1 MNRGKLIIAN
11 LTRWLTLTT
20 GVICLTGCSANWGW
34 YVISPATDQGIIN
47 IKFLLGGLK
56 FTILLSVTAIVVAI
70 VLGLLIALPGISK
83 NRVAKSINW
92 TYVELIRAI
101 PLLVMILWVYYGLP
115 QVAGISISAFA
126 AGVLALAISDSAFQA
141 EIFRA
146 GIQSIDRGQI
156 EAANALGLTYFQRM
170 RFIVLPQA
178 IRRILPPLGNQLIYM
193 LKMSSLISVI
203 GMQELTRRANE
214 LVVTEYR
221 PLEIYTFLVLEY
233 LVLIL
238 IVSSGVRWLERHLAI
253 DEN

>member
-20 GVICLTGCSANWGW
+20 GFICLTGCSGNWGW

-101 PLLVMILWVYYGLP
+101 LSW
-115 QVAGISISAFA
+115 S
-126 AGVLALAISDSAFQA
+126 
-141 EIFRA
+141 
-146 GIQSIDRGQI
+146 
-156 EAANALGLTYFQRM
+156 
-170 RFIVLPQA
+170 
-178 IRRILPPLGNQLIYM
+178 
-193 LKMSSLISVI
+193 
-203 GMQELTRRANE
+203 
-214 LVVTEYR
+214 
-221 PLEIYTFLVLEY
+221 
-233 LVLIL
+233 
-238 IVSSGVRWLERHLAI
+238 
-253 DEN
+253 